1 MEPDLRAELVSSLSD
16 SYLTEKECV
25 MIERW
30 VVVNTVTMF
39 IVRGP
44 FLWDGVGIFPLKENE
59 HLMLEADALAAGY
72 IQPED

>member
-1 MEPDLRAELVSSLSD
+1 
-16 SYLTEKECV
+16 